1 MMHKLLHVASIMFAI
16 TVVFSPAHGAE
27 LAAIEKIKSPDVD
40 IQQEG
45 LGDILN
51 FRRETIAGLMMILE
65 TGQRVGGYP
74 EQSSIIASINALG
87 ELRAIAAVPLLIEYI
102 GYFPRQSESSDIPP
116 ATSGTMLIEKKY
128 VAVGAL
134 IEIGNPSIPLLLE
147 EMAKTYNTRVFLNC
161 GWVIHQIEGL
171 KISIIRFEDELRD
184 ITDGKKRERLE
195 NLISELAVGLN

>member
-1 MMHKLLHVASIMFAI
+1 
-16 TVVFSPAHGAE
+16 
-27 LAAIEKIKSPDVD
+27 
-40 IQQEG
+40 
-45 LGDILN
+45 
-51 FRRETIAGLMMILE
+51 
-65 TGQRVGGYP
+65 
-74 EQSSIIASINALG
+74 
-87 ELRAIAAVPLLIEYI
+87 
-102 GYFPRQSESSDIPP
+102 
-116 ATSGTMLIEKKY
+116 MLIEKKY